1 MSFFPKRANAFQLRA
16 NGFYRHERSSG
27 LPIDEIRVQKKY
39 IVVSDRTYLG
49 ETSPSSVPVSVPE
62 FKRDTGNDGVRV
74 GHQQFFLGY
83 DLRQRGSGR
92 KHVDA
97 ATYINDIACHMPGIY
112 GHERLIPD

>member
-16 NGFYRHERSSG
+16 NGFYRPERANC
-27 LPIDEIRVQKKY
+27 LPIDEIGVQKKY

-49 ETSPSSVPVSVPE
+49 ETSPSSVRVSVPE

-74 GHQQFFLGY
+74 GHQQIFLRY
-83 DLRQRGSGR
+83 DLRQRRSGR
-92 KHVDA
+92 KQVDA
-97 ATYINDIACHMPGIY
+97 ATCINNIASHMLSIY